1 MLWLYPI
8 LRHSRTKR
16 QVRVSCCVADDPK
29 GTLVFSKSSA
39 LRLLHIALFS
49 AILAA
54 CSNDDT
60 PAGQTSASAS
70 AAPTPQSAEPQ
81 SSAAVDSSSDIQ
93 RWAAMQTQPAAAA
106 QQAAAPAPASDALLP
121 PVIHTVD

>member
-1 MLWLYPI
+1 
-8 LRHSRTKR
+8 
-16 QVRVSCCVADDPK
+16 VAGDPK
-29 GTLVFSKSSA
+29 GTLVFSKSPT
-39 LRLLHIALFS
+39 LRFLHIALFS
-49 AILAA
+49 AILAG

-60 PAGQTSASAS
+60 PAAQTSASAS
-70 AAPTPQSAEPQ
+70 AAPAAPSIEPQ

-93 RWAAMQTQPAAAA
+93 RWAASQTQPAAA